1 MLQLPTEAQREVLV
15 LWIACVS
22 VHDTTEGSMAGLS
35 PYQQAISWITYLHMR
50 VNAFNAKIQGL
61 PGFTQLSILP
71 TDIKYIV
78 ISQLP

>member
-1 MLQLPTEAQREVLV
+1 
-15 LWIACVS
+15 
-22 VHDTTEGSMAGLS
+22 MAGLP
-35 PYQQAISWITYLHMR
+35 PYQQAISWIIYLHMR